1 MRRHS
6 LNLIKKKKNNNYMSS
21 KFTVIESTN
30 EDKLQEMDRISK
42 IAKLNEIWE
51 RQLYKSIESVLVNG
65 GRAIQDL
72 SQAELTK
79 IGLSGVKYIC
89 SLRDVKREN
98 VNIGTGYTESLDD
111 NRAKFQ
117 MIDFIFSVLG
127 CLTLKNFVT
136 TFPIEKYYKGA
147 KWEEKDYFYTMEVLK
162 DMDWDRSIGRDKLS
176 ELLWD
181 YENDELRHVYIEF
194 TTAMSAIYRAQTGKG
209 IAETWCDNMGIPT
222 YTEDKET
229 GIMKNNRTG
238 DIMKPKKASHIQIVK

>member
-1 MRRHS
+1 
-6 LNLIKKKKNNNYMSS
+6 MSS

>member
-1 MRRHS
+1 
-6 LNLIKKKKNNNYMSS
+6 MSS

-30 EDKLQEMDRISK
+30 EDKTKEMDRISK

-51 RQLYKSIESVLVNG
+51 RQYRNSVLQAAQKNINIKSI
-65 GRAIQDL
+65 ADYP
-72 SQAELTK
+72 QADIMK
-79 IGLSGVKYIC
+79 IALSGIKYIC
-89 SLRDVKREN
+89 SWRDVKRKN
-98 VNIGTGYTESLDD
+98 
-111 NRAKFQ
+111 NRLGVEHQQTLEEAQATFQ
-117 MIDFIFSVLG
+117 LIDAIFTVCG
-127 CLTLKNFVT
+127 FLTLRNFVT

-147 KWEEKDYFYTMEVLK
+147 KWEEKDYFYTMEVLSK
-162 DMDWDRSIGRDKLS
+162 MDWDKPISRNELS

-181 YENDELRHVYIEF
+181 YDNEDLRHAYVEF

-238 DIMKPKKASHIQIVK
+238 DIMKPKKTSHIQIVK